1 MKLSRKIVIPMIA
14 LGCMFAF
21 TACSK
26 QTDQKPEKET
36 TALRTK
42 DIKRPINTSQKK
54 ENTEVTIDQK
64 QNKKQDASTQAKQN
78 VTEATTTEVPI
89 ATKKDEKKSAKT
101 ETVVYN
107 GFADGNCVE
116 VQKEDGSFEVML
128 VSDDALIKKL
138 DSMDI
143 GSKITISYKAKAGQ
157 ANKQIIKVN

>member
-1 MKLSRKIVIPMIA
+1 MIA

-36 TALRTK
+36 TAFRTK

-64 QNKKQDASTQAKQN
+64 QEKRQ
-78 VTEATTTEVPI
+78 EATTTEVPI

-101 ETVVYN
+101 ETVIYN

-128 VSDDALIKKL
+128 VMDDALIKKL

-143 GSKITISYKAKAGQ
+143 GSKIKISYKAKAGQ

>member
-1 MKLSRKIVIPMIA
+1 MIA

-26 QTDQKPEKET
+26 QTDQKLQKET
-36 TALRTK
+36 TTQRTK
-42 DIKRPINTSQKK
+42 DIKRPINTSQEK
-54 ENTEVTIDQK
+54 ENPEVTIDQK

-157 ANKQIIKVN
+157 ANKHIIKVN

>member
-36 TALRTK
+36 TAFRTK

-64 QNKKQDASTQAKQN
+64 QEKRQDASTQAKQN
-78 VTEATTTEVPI
+78 VAEATTTEVPI

-101 ETVVYN
+101 ETVIYN

-116 VQKEDGSFEVML
+116 VQKEVML
-128 VSDDALIKKL
+128 VMDDALIKKL

-143 GSKITISYKAKAGQ
+143 GSKIKISYKAKAGQ

>member
-1 MKLSRKIVIPMIA
+1 MKLSRKTVIPMIA

-36 TALRTK
+36 TALKTK

-54 ENTEVTIDQK
+54 ENTEVTIEE
-64 QNKKQDASTQAKQN
+64 KKQDASTQAKRN
-78 VTEATTTEVPI
+78 VAEATTTEVPI

-101 ETVVYN
+101 EIVVYN

-128 VSDDALIKKL
+128 VMDDALIKKL

-143 GSKITISYKAKAGQ
+143 GSKIKISYKAKAGQ

>member
-1 MKLSRKIVIPMIA
+1 MIA

-26 QTDQKPEKET
+26 QTDQKLQKET
-36 TALRTK
+36 TTQKTK
-42 DIKRPINTSQKK
+42 DIKRPINT
-54 ENTEVTIDQK
+54 
-64 QNKKQDASTQAKQN
+64 STQAKQN

-101 ETVVYN
+101 ETVIYN

-128 VSDDALIKKL
+128 VMDDALIKKL

-143 GSKITISYKAKAGQ
+143 GSKIKISYKAKAGQ

>member
-36 TALRTK
+36 TALKTK
-42 DIKRPINTSQKK
+42 DIKRPVNTSQKK

-64 QNKKQDASTQAKQN
+64 QDASTQAKRN
-78 VTEATTTEVPI
+78 VAEATTTEVPI

-101 ETVVYN
+101 EIVVYN

-128 VSDDALIKKL
+128 VMDDALIKKL

-143 GSKITISYKAKAGQ
+143 GSKIKISYKAKAGQ

>member
-64 QNKKQDASTQAKQN
+64 QEKKQDASTQAKRN
-78 VTEATTTEVPI
+78 VAEATTI

-101 ETVVYN
+101 ETVIYN

-128 VSDDALIKKL
+128 VMDDALIKKL

-143 GSKITISYKAKAGQ
+143 GSKIKISYKAKAGQ
-157 ANKQIIKVN
+157 VNKQIIKVN

>member
-26 QTDQKPEKET
+26 QTDQKLQKET
-36 TALRTK
+36 TTQRTK

-64 QNKKQDASTQAKQN
+64 QEKKQDASTQN

-101 ETVVYN
+101 ETVIYN

-128 VSDDALIKKL
+128 VTDDALIKKL

-143 GSKITISYKAKAGQ
+143 GSKIKISYKAKAGQ

>member
-1 MKLSRKIVIPMIA
+1 MIA

-26 QTDQKPEKET
+26 QTDQKLQKET
-36 TALRTK
+36 TTQKTK
-42 DIKRPINTSQKK
+42 DIKRPINT
-54 ENTEVTIDQK
+54 
-64 QNKKQDASTQAKQN
+64 STQAKQN

-116 VQKEDGSFEVML
+116 VQKEDGSFEVLL
-128 VSDDALIKKL
+128 VTDDALIKNRLKFA
-138 DSMDI
+138 S
-143 GSKITISYKAKAGQ
+143 S
-157 ANKQIIKVN
+157 

>member
-1 MKLSRKIVIPMIA
+1 MHVCFYCVFETNGSKARKRNN
-14 LGCMFAF
+14 CF
-21 TACSK
+21 K
-26 QTDQKPEKET
+26 NKRYQTSDQYFSEKRKYRSNNRSET
-36 TALRTK
+36 REKT
-42 DIKRPINTSQKK
+42 
-54 ENTEVTIDQK
+54 
-64 QNKKQDASTQAKQN
+64 TQAKQN
-78 VTEATTTEVPI
+78 VAEATTTEVPI

-128 VSDDALIKKL
+128 VMDDALIKKL

-143 GSKITISYKAKAGQ
+143 GSKIKISYKAKAGQ

>member
-1 MKLSRKIVIPMIA
+1 MTRYKGDYDYYLQQVELKKRQLA
-14 LGCMFAF
+14 ADYQ
-21 TACSK
+21 K
-26 QTDQKPEKET
+26 QQKET
-36 TALRTK
+36 TTQRTK
-42 DIKRPINTSQKK
+42 DIKRPINTSQEK
-54 ENTEVTIDQK
+54 ENPEVTIDQK
-64 QNKKQDASTQAKQN
+64 QDKKQDASTQAKQN

-128 VSDDALIKKL
+128 VMDDALIKKL

-143 GSKITISYKAKAGQ
+143 GSKIKISYKAGQ

>member
-64 QNKKQDASTQAKQN
+64 QEKKQDASTQAKRN
-78 VTEATTTEVPI
+78 VAEATTTEVPI
-89 ATKKDEKKSAKT
+89 ATKKDEKKSAK
-101 ETVVYN
+101 N
-107 GFADGNCVE
+107 RN
-116 VQKEDGSFEVML
+116 SRL
-128 VSDDALIKKL
+128 
-138 DSMDI
+138 
-143 GSKITISYKAKAGQ
+143 
-157 ANKQIIKVN
+157 

>member
-1 MKLSRKIVIPMIA
+1 MHVCIYCVLKTNR
-14 LGCMFAF
+14 
-21 TACSK
+21 SK
-26 QTDQKPEKET
+26 AAKET
-36 TALRTK
+36 TTQRTK
-42 DIKRPINTSQKK
+42 DIKRPINTSQEK
-54 ENTEVTIDQK
+54 ENPRSNNRSETEQK
-64 QNKKQDASTQAKQN
+64 TRCFYTSKTKCYRSNNDRSSN
-78 VTEATTTEVPI
+78 RN
-89 ATKKDEKKSAKT
+89 KKDEKKSAKT

>member
-1 MKLSRKIVIPMIA
+1 MKLSRKTVIPMIA

-36 TALRTK
+36 TALKTK
-42 DIKRPINTSQKK
+42 DIKRPINTSQKQ
-54 ENTEVTIDQK
+54 E
-64 QNKKQDASTQAKQN
+64 KKQDASTQAKRN
-78 VTEATTTEVPI
+78 VAEATTTEVPI

-101 ETVVYN
+101 EIVVYN

-128 VSDDALIKKL
+128 AMDDALIKKL

-143 GSKITISYKAKAGQ
+143 GSKIKISYKAKAGQ